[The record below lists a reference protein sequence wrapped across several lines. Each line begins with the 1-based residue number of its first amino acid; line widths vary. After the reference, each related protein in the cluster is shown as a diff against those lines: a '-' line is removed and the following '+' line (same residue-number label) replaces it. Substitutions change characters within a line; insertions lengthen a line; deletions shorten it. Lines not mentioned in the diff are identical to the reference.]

1 MEPSSGDY
9 DEGVGPSCDQSAN
22 STSDRDFIMT
32 NINDVTRL
40 GYRGRQNLVPFPA
53 ALPVNRNAGVHV
65 RREHDAHPMRND
77 LAYGEA
83 KWNLLSVST
92 GDMERSTGWN
102 IPGCSRIRTSTR
114 QYARPFL
121 TSVSRWG

>member
-65 RREHDAHPMRND
+65 RREHHTHPMRND
-77 LAYGEA
+77 LTHGET
-83 KWNLLSVST
+83 KWDLLSIT
-92 GDMERSTGWN
+92 AGDMEIPTGWN
-102 IPGCSRIRTSTR
+102 IPGCSRIHTSISQCART
-114 QYARPFL
+114 FL
-121 TSVSRWG
+121 PSVSR